1 LIHILRKIRE
11 DCSFSL
17 KQVSEG
23 LKPEVS
29 ISGDYISK
37 IELKSRPLSIK
48 QVEGFSKFYE
58 LPTLLDIYYQLE
70 LQSLLSEHPNP
81 KKLLRKVLKEWDEE
95 LEFNETSPKSK
106 WGLNGLKD
114 PSKYKHGGKN
124 GKVKGYDFYL
134 REDGT
139 LQPKHRKI
147 LLDKCQNFMMNIPT
161 VRIDLPILGDGEL
174 DKTHTDLEIVDS
186 WNEFYDKYGHHFPE
200 FKRKWEREFLPTKEE
215 ENKRIRESE
224 KMDDSDS
231 EFNEE
236 ERVKSL
242 EKIKNLFNKKTP
254 YSSDLG

>member
-1 LIHILRKIRE
+1 
-11 DCSFSL
+11 
-17 KQVSEG
+17 
-23 LKPEVS
+23 
-29 ISGDYISK
+29 
-37 IELKSRPLSIK
+37 
-48 QVEGFSKFYE
+48 
-58 LPTLLDIYYQLE
+58 
-70 LQSLLSEHPNP
+70 
-81 KKLLRKVLKEWDEE
+81 
-95 LEFNETSPKSK
+95 
-106 WGLNGLKD
+106 
-114 PSKYKHGGKN
+114 
-124 GKVKGYDFYL
+124 
-134 REDGT
+134 
-139 LQPKHRKI
+139 
-147 LLDKCQNFMMNIPT
+147 
-161 VRIDLPILGDGEL
+161 LGDGEL